1 MTDPVFVTTAWASD
15 GNNRVKI
22 DLMAGDEVKWKRNG
36 TRGCYY
42 GKVLSVTSKSARVK
56 LLSHDGVE
64 ITPRI
69 VNIKRGISSA
79 HRNGRNLTIE
89 I

>member
-1 MTDPVFVTTAWASD
+1 MNLSVFVTTVYAAD
-15 GNNRVKI
+15 GNHRVKI

-36 TRGCYY
+36 TRGCYH
-42 GKVLSVTSKSARVK
+42 GKVLSVTNKSARVK
-56 LLSHDGVE
+56 LLSHDGLE

-79 HRNGRNLTIE
+79 YRNGRRLTA
-89 I
+89 

>member
-1 MTDPVFVTTAWASD
+1 MNVSFVTYVSVPD
-15 GNNRVKI
+15 GNRRVPV
-22 DLMAGDEVKWKRNG
+22 DLIAGDEVKWKRNG

-56 LLSHDGVE
+56 LLLHDGIE

-79 HRNGRNLTIE
+79 YRNGRKLTE
-89 I
+89 